1 VPPSKFVEK
10 AREVDADVVGL
21 SGLMTQDIDP
31 AFKTV
36 LELRRTGARTK
47 TIVGGVFANKEMQER
62 VGADAFGVNPWDG
75 VEKARKLIGKG

>member
-1 VPPSKFVEK
+1 LRRREK
-10 AREVDADVVGL
+10 STPTWWASQAW
-21 SGLMTQDIDP
+21 TQDIDP